1 VRLGATEL
9 VGSVTRKLA
18 LVVGAGSVAIAHL
31 WVLFPLAP
39 RLLGAK
45 YEARYDLANDL
56 YAWRTGL
63 PLIKR
68 AFAQSVDLDAPPP
81 IVVGPHWTVC
91 AQIHAALPAS
101 ILVGCEGDI
110 PDDFSR
116 WLPRSTWEQAPVVL
130 YVSDDR
136 FGDSGRALPR
146 RRLDAAWQVDVERGG
161 IPVRRISVSRLVAQA
176 SASR

>member
-1 VRLGATEL
+1 MAL
-9 VGSVTRKLA
+9 VKPALAKLA
-18 LVVGAGSVAIAHL
+18 IGVGAAAVVVAHA
-31 WVLFPLAP
+31 WVLLPWAP
-39 RLLGAK
+39 KLLGAK

-63 PLIKR
+63 PLLRR
-68 AFAQSVDLDAPPP
+68 AFAQSIDLESPPP

-91 AQIHAALPAS
+91 AQVHAALPAS

-130 YVSDDR
+130 YVTDDR
-136 FGDSGRALPR
+136 FGDPASALPR
-146 RRLDAAWQVDVERGG
+146 RRLDASWQVDVERGG
-161 IPVRRISVSRLVAQA
+161 VPVRRISVARLVASA
-176 SASR
+176 SATR